1 MKMKKIT
8 LNEAFAYPTSSGIF
22 QTLQAFSVPWA
33 DENIAQQLDRMYHF
47 NRSGDK
53 PISSMLRKTLINGLL
68 TPIGKSACAET
79 ALAMYLV
86 NWTKIYDTLSFEYD
100 PIENYRMVE
109 TMSNDNTEITYG
121 HTNTETLN
129 TSHTKTGTEA
139 LQHGTTDQR
148 TDNLT
153 EGLTVGG
160 TDTDQI
166 TNNTTDTTTY
176 NTTESESGANNLYGF
191 NSSNAV
197 GADTDSKTTTKTGT
211 ETLTKGGT
219 ISDQKTTSRTESKT
233 NTGTETHLI
242 TGTDTTT
249 YNTSDTDGGT
259 TTNAESGK
267 DTHKHSYE
275 LTRSGNIGVT
285 TSQQMLQSERDLW
298 QLWNFFEQVVYKDLD
313 QILVLPIYQ

>member
-1 MKMKKIT
+1 MKKIT
-8 LNEAFAYPTSSGIF
+8 LNEVFVYPTSSGIF

-33 DENIAQQLDRMYHF
+33 SENIAQQLDRMYHF

-53 PISSMLRKTLINGLL
+53 PISSMVRKILINGLL
-68 TPIGKSACAET
+68 TPTGKSACAET
-79 ALAMYLV
+79 ALAMYLPYWV
-86 NWTKIYDTLSFEYD
+86 KIYDTLSFEYN
-100 PIENYRMVE
+100 PIENYLMVE
-109 TMSNDNTEITYG
+109 NMTDDKTEVSYG
-121 HTNTETLN
+121 RTTTETLN
-129 TSHTKTGTEA
+129 TSHTKTGSET
-139 LQHGTTDQR
+139 LKHGTTDQR

-153 EGLTVGG
+153 EGLIVGG

-176 NTTESESGANNLYGF
+176 DTTESESGTNNLYGF
-191 NSSNAV
+191 NSSTAV
-197 GADTDSKTTTKTGT
+197 GADSDSKTTTKTGT

-219 ISDQKTTSRTESKT
+219 ISDLKTTSRTESKT
-233 NTGTETHLI
+233 NTGTETHSI

-267 DTHKHSYE
+267 DTHIHSYE
-275 LTRSGNIGVT
+275 LTRAGNIGVT

-298 QLWNFFEQVVYKDLD
+298 QLWNFFEHVVYRDLD
-313 QILVLPIYQ
+313 KILVLPIYQ